1 MGVILMP
8 KPEAAL
14 RRQRLILASGSPRR
28 RELLERMGY
37 SFTVLSPDVDEHV
50 DAEPRQ
56 AVAILARRKALAA
69 AEGLRDG
76 VVLAADTLVA
86 VDGEALGKPGDEA
99 EARAMLMR
107 LSGREHEVFT
117 GVCLMDAATG
127 RIEVH
132 VERTGVV
139 FRVLDIGEIDRY
151 VATGEPMDKA
161 GAYGIQGGAAAFVES
176 YSGSYENV
184 MGLPVNSVGLMLKK
198 FLRASEV

>member
-1 MGVILMP
+1 
-8 KPEAAL
+8 
-14 RRQRLILASGSPRR
+14 
-28 RELLERMGY
+28 MGY
-37 SFTVLSPDVDEHV
+37 SFTVLSPDVDEQV
-50 DAEPRQ
+50 KAEPRQ

-69 AEGLRDG
+69 AEGLTEG

-86 VDGEALGKPGDEA
+86 VDGEALGKPRDQA

-127 RIEVH
+127 SIAVH

-139 FRVLDIGEIDRY
+139 FRALDAGEIDRY

-161 GAYGIQGGAAAFVES
+161 GAYGIQGGAAAFVEC

-184 MGLPVNSVGLMLKK
+184 MGLPVNSAGLMLKK
-198 FLRASEV
+198 FLRASEG

>member
-1 MGVILMP
+1 MEVILLP

-14 RRQRLILASGSPRR
+14 GRQRLILASGSPRR

-56 AVAILARRKALAA
+56 AVALLARRKALAA
-69 AEGLRDG
+69 AEGLTDG

-86 VDGEALGKPGDEA
+86 VDGEALGKPGGPA

-127 RIEVH
+127 RIAVH

-139 FRVLDIGEIDRY
+139 FRALDAEEIDRY
-151 VATGEPMDKA
+151 VETGEPMDKA

-176 YSGSYENV
+176 YTGSYENV
-184 MGLPVNSVGLMLKK
+184 MGLPVISAGLMLKK

>member
-1 MGVILMP
+1 
-8 KPEAAL
+8 
-14 RRQRLILASGSPRR
+14 
-28 RELLERMGY
+28 MGY

>member
-1 MGVILMP
+1 MP

-139 FRVLDIGEIDRY
+139 FRALDIGEIDRY

>member
-1 MGVILMP
+1 MP

-14 RRQRLILASGSPRR
+14 GRQKLILASGSPRR

-37 SFTVLSPDVDEHV
+37 SFTVLSPDVDEQI

-69 AEGLRDG
+69 AKGLTDG

-86 VDGEALGKPGDEA
+86 LDGEALGKPKDQTEA
-99 EARAMLMR
+99 KEMLMR

-117 GVCLMDAATG
+117 GVCLVDIATG
-127 RIEVH
+127 RIAVH

-139 FRVLDIGEIDRY
+139 FRALDPGEIDRY

-184 MGLPVNSVGLMLKK
+184 MGFPVNSAGLMLKK
-198 FLRASEV
+198 YLRASEG